1 MKQIITMPIGEVKP
15 YLNNPRVNRDAV
27 EKVAASLRSFGWRQP
42 IVVDK
47 DHVIIAGHTRLEA
60 AKSLR
65 YKEVPVLVA
74 DDLTE
79 EQVRA
84 YRLADNK
91 TAEFSLWDLDK
102 LDEEL
107 AEIADIDMTLFGFD
121 FPELDEIGEAEED
134 DYEPE
139 DEIEPRVKAGEV
151 YQLGE
156 HRLICGDCT
165 EKAVIDRLLDGEQ
178 VDMVFTDPPYGISIQ
193 HEDGRVGSEKKA
205 NSKGKRVTG
214 ATKFE
219 PFENDETTETAQKAY
234 DLMQEYTDKMIVW
247 GGNYFTGFLPFSDG
261 WIIWDKRVDI
271 GVRNNFA
278 DGEMAWCSFHTPVRI
293 YHQLWNGMI
302 REGEHGK
309 RLHPTQKPV
318 RMLAEVIED
327 FTDEGDVILD
337 VFGGSGSTL
346 IACEQSGRRC
356 MMSELS
362 EYYCTVIIDRW
373 ETFTGKKAVLL
384 EGGVDDGKDGQTTQ
398 RD

>member
-15 YLNNPRVNRDAV
+15 YPNNPRVNRDAV
-27 EKVAASLRSFGWRQP
+27 EKVAASLQSFGWRQP

-47 DHVIIAGHTRLEA
+47 DYVIIAGHTRLEA
-60 AKSLR
+60 AKHLK

-107 AEIADIDMTLFGFD
+107 AEIADIDMTQFGFD

-134 DYEPE
+134 DYEPDE
-139 DEIEPRVKAGEV
+139 EIEPRVKAGEV

-178 VDMVFTDPPYGISIQ
+178 VDMVFTDPPYGISV
-193 HEDGRVGSEKKA
+193 VGDDNVVGNENFGIAKH
-205 NSKGKRVTG
+205 GKYQKVHG
-214 ATKFE
+214 
-219 PFENDETTETAQKAY
+219 DDTTDIAKDAY
-234 DLMQEYTDKMIVW
+234 GLLKDRTDRMIIW

-261 WIIWDKRVDI
+261 WIIWDKRGESEI
-271 GVRNNFA
+271 RNTYA

-318 RMLAEVIED
+318 RMLAEVIDD

-356 MMSELS
+356 MMAELS

-384 EGGVDDGKDGQTTQ
+384 EGGVDDGKDGQTTE